1 MKRANKKKRTNVNI
15 FSNIHIT
22 LNLEGKSLVSVIVA
36 SVLAIAVAAKLLT
49 MSSSEVSELMQA
61 IISSLVSALAG

>member
-36 SVLAIAVAAKLLT
+36 SVLAIAVAIKLLT

-61 IISSLVSALAG
+61 LGSLISALAG

>member
-1 MKRANKKKRTNVNI
+1 MKRANKKKRTNVNV
-15 FSNIHIT
+15 FSNNHIT

-61 IISSLVSALAG
+61 IISSLISALAG

>member
-1 MKRANKKKRTNVNI
+1 MKRAKKKERINVNV
-15 FSNIHIT
+15 FSNNHIT
-22 LNLEGKSLVSVIVA
+22 LNLEGKSLVSAIVA

-61 IISSLVSALAG
+61 IISSFSALAG

>member
-1 MKRANKKKRTNVNI
+1 MKRANKKKRTNVNV
-15 FSNIHIT
+15 FSNNHIT

-36 SVLAIAVAAKLLT
+36 SVLAIAVAIKLLT

-61 IISSLVSALAG
+61 LSSLISALAG